1 MVHFPKNTDIVLKD
15 IAQHRIQL
23 IIKIYAHASMSK
35 ICFFH
40 KSKPYGLEHIKIEL
54 INQDKWNGHNFPL
67 KYLEL
72 VLVTLSLI
80 TPIGTK

>member
-1 MVHFPKNTDIVLKD
+1 MVNFPKNTDIVLKD

-23 IIKIYAHASMSK
+23 IIKIYADASMSK
-35 ICFFH
+35 IYFFH
-40 KSKPYGLEHIKIEL
+40 KSKPYGLHIKIEL